1 MSGFQINRRFFESPH
16 PAAYFLLCANIVVY
30 GLCVSQSGLSTIP
43 GMLLFRNGAMYA
55 EAIQR
60 EEYWRLVASGFL
72 HANLF
77 HLATNMICL
86 ALWGGHLEKRVG
98 PSYFVVI
105 YFIALV
111 AGEGSDWSEASCN
124 VGSDGD
130 RRTTTHF
137 GKMWFGV
144 DESPRD
150 HAI

>member
-111 AGEGSDWSEASCN
+111 AGAIVSNLAHASQYLS
-124 VGSDGD
+124 VGASG
-130 RRTTTHF
+130 
-137 GKMWFGV
+137 
-144 DESPRD
+144 
-150 HAI
+150 AISGILGALLCL